1 MNKKLLYP
9 HSELLNEVNRSIG
22 KLANS
27 NSVNYKLRLKQTLF
41 DSCMCYKGYISALW
55 LEGIIDFEVRE
66 KAMTDYYL
74 IKSIIIEA

>member
-9 HSELLNEVNRSIG
+9 HSELLNEVNKGIG
-22 KLANS
+22 RIANNHS
-27 NSVNYKLRLKQTLF
+27 LGYSMKVKQCLF
-41 DSCMCYKGYISALW
+41 DSCMYYKGYISALW